1 MSKGLKPNQ
10 LKSIIEKSIG
20 DINKKF
26 RAELKLIDLPKLILD
41 LINKGISPVAGAVGR
56 FQKYSTLYVDQILG
70 KVKVLTNKKTGGVFV
85 MKPQGKVKKDKVTG
99 ADYTPLTKAGKVQ
112 REKFDKGLGVGK
124 LRSPVNLKVTGKM
137 HDSLTYNANSGT
149 LTAADEKWAW
159 HNDGEGKLPER
170 RLLPDR
176 DGEVFNR
183 RVQQKI
189 SESLIKA
196 IGIKGSK
203 RFLTVNFKI
212 KG

>member
-1 MSKGLKPNQ
+1 MSKVLKPTDV
-10 LKSIIEKSIG
+10 KRVIEKSLG

-26 RAELKLIDLPKLILD
+26 RFELRRINLPDLILD
-41 LINKGISPVAGAVGR
+41 LIRKGISPVARAVGR

-85 MKPQGKVKKDKVTG
+85 MQPQGKVKKDKVTG

-112 REKFDKGLGVGK
+112 REKFEKGLGVGK

-137 HDSLTYNANSGT
+137 HNSLTYNAFDGT
-149 LTAADEKWAW
+149 LRAKDFKWQL
-159 HNDGEGKLPER
+159 HNDGEGNLPER

-176 DGEVFNR
+176 DGEVFNK

-189 SESLIKA
+189 TESLVKA
-196 IGIKGSK
+196 IGVSGFKKFVVLKFDIKG
-203 RFLTVNFKI
+203 
-212 KG
+212 